1 MDTRFRKGLCPVAS
15 PGVLGHNHPRV
26 TVTMWFGKPR
36 NPEEHRYYLLPGQGR
51 SNRRKRRQQLVAAL
65 ITGAVFAAGLAT
77 LMWMMNERR

>member
-1 MDTRFRKGLCPVAS
+1 
-15 PGVLGHNHPRV
+15 
-26 TVTMWFGKPR
+26 MWFGKPR

-65 ITGAVFAAGLAT
+65 ITGAIFAAGLAT

>member
-1 MDTRFRKGLCPVAS
+1 
-15 PGVLGHNHPRV
+15 
-26 TVTMWFGKPR
+26 MWFGKPR